1 MHTDAIGCTRMPTH
15 TTYEVS
21 AEKLRTHE
29 LLSQQ
34 PERKYITSN
43 QSNGHW
49 HIGRR
54 HDSVGPKSGLIL
66 AVHYR
71 TLCSGR
77 TLGGAWGQTEQRE
90 HDGPIC
96 PRCARIAHELSLR
109 GAGSSLADA
118 IIAA

>member
-1 MHTDAIGCTRMPTH
+1 MTTH

-43 QSNGHW
+43 QSEGLW

-54 HDSVGPKSGLIL
+54 RDNVGPNSGLIL
-66 AVHYR
+66 AVYYP

-77 TLGGAWGQTEQRE
+77 TLGGAYGQTEKRE

-96 PRCARIAHELSLR
+96 PKCARIAHQQSLTR
-109 GAGSSLADA
+109 AGASLADD
-118 IIAA
+118 IISACA